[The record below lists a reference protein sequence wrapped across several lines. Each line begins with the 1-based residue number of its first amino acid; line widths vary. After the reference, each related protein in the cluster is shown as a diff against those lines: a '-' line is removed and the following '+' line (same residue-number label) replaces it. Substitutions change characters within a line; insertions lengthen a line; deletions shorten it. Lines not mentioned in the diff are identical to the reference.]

1 MWFSIHFGQVLCWK
15 TGHLEKMLGESKSRE
30 ASTVAEKHE
39 LLAINYCGHILHA
52 REFSE
57 AMCEPCYVPLPH
69 VRVSLVSQPLSPG
82 STFCSFVPCLPSSAV
97 CGKVTRDGCDLQPWS
112 SSSVFKIQGCF
123 IFVNIYVHFKM
134 PLNSSLGGTA
144 PSFCLTG
151 THGFK
156 LK

>member
-57 AMCEPCYVPLPH
+57 AMCELFLLLE
-69 VRVSLVSQPLSPG
+69 SLLCPSHFLLAPPSAPLSHV
-82 STFCSFVPCLPSSAV
+82 FLAV
-97 CGKVTRDGCDLQPWS
+97 QCVGR
-112 SSSVFKIQGCF
+112 
-123 IFVNIYVHFKM
+123 
-134 PLNSSLGGTA
+134 
-144 PSFCLTG
+144 
-151 THGFK
+151 
-156 LK
+156 